1 MQIISTTC
9 EYLSGAFGLVNN
21 GQTTF
26 FDRVKL
32 TSQGNMLIGLGSGFD
47 SVLDQE
53 IVKEATQLMIE
64 RGIVITN
71 ENGKVGA

>member
-26 FDRVKL
+26 FDRAML
-32 TSQGNMLIGLGSGFD
+32 TSQGNMLIGFGNGID
-47 SVLDQE
+47 SALDAE
-53 IVKEATQLMIE
+53 IVDQVTQLMIE
-64 RGIVITN
+64 HGIVITN
-71 ENGKVGA
+71 ETDKVGV